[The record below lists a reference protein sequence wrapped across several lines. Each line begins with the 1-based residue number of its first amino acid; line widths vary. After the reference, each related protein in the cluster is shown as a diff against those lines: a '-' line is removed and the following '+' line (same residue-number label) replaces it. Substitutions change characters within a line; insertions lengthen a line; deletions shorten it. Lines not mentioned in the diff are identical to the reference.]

1 MSNQFL
7 PKLNLKHLQDIE
19 DYKKVHENDFS
30 QVYFKPDASNIKSE
44 KVGVYIKD
52 MNNQDRVAPFKRMTG
67 LHTEES
73 CKLNSAVVANNQ
85 IDYKSSS
92 NYNPGLRYTIVPGD
106 FGGSSNYFLSTAA
119 VREETVVPSDFKGAS
134 ADTSVEVRGYIAAQ
148 KPGSYRIDLR
158 NKNPPKNVLIWIG
171 NNALKTYRK
180 ENAIFV
186 VEDYVIKTEKKSN
199 LVLGEYTPFRMQ
211 YTGGDTNFSVLKL
224 IYNNENY
231 PIEVFG
237 TNDSENNLF
246 YYSLTPTAQP
256 SYYECNIYKGTGL
269 ELNNTSEVQ
278 QVIKVW
284 SMDLPEG
291 TDSVR
296 LDMVGNLC
304 AYDAEFSKIGGP
316 LVQVENAVAK
326 PCNLVLDDTLRTPLY
341 ITNGTSQKNVT
352 IDDIAT
358 VTVPNDNWK
367 RLGVKKSLSNASA
380 SEGVNK
386 VISVDKITE
395 TVPMISENF
404 KFKVQIMQDPVGKKM
419 LVLLASVA
427 DNRIFYTVDP
437 DIKTNKLFYASTFA
451 NNKYLKEVPS
461 ELKDYA
467 NSTSYSMYTGSYP
480 DPDSSFEKVDC
491 AGAKNK
497 NYYYKVS
504 DSNNVESCLQ
514 PTSTGTNPVFL
525 PKQPGSQYNS
535 STLYMK
541 NPKIET
547 SDAAKNSVYNQTSYI
562 SNGFDHPIELGFKS
576 YPVEKD
582 PLRLSDVPGVEGTSY
597 VAELINKVSMSTS
610 GQTKIYNPIEMKPM
624 IAGKIENFEGPTV
637 NEQSQKTLDTT
648 GANLKRYAEYQN
660 TVNSNHTNIGAKIGS
675 IDTLYTEMS
684 GNNAKYDF
692 TSKNAEGTPVI
703 SSLKEDRGLQAAL
716 TKDNAI
722 YLAEQ
727 NNLYL
732 VGTLTMA
739 TLLITAI
746 FVSK

>member
-52 MNNQDRVAPFKRMTG
+52 MNNQDRVTPFKRMTG

-73 CKLNSAVVANNQ
+73 CKLNAAVVANSQ
-85 IDYKSSS
+85 IDYNSSTD
-92 NYNPGLRYTIVPGD
+92 YKPGLRYTIVTGD
-106 FGGSSNYFLSTAA
+106 FGGSSNYFLSAA
-119 VREETVVPSDFKGAS
+119 QLSEESLLPSVFTGAI
-134 ADTSVEVRGYIAAQ
+134 AGTSVEVRGYIAAQ

-186 VEDYVIKTEKKSN
+186 VEDYAIKIDKKTN
-199 LVLGEYTPFRMQ
+199 LVVGEYTPFRMQ
-211 YTGGDTNFSVLKL
+211 YTRGDTDLSVLNL

-231 PIEVFG
+231 PIEVFA
-237 TNDSENNLF
+237 TNTLENNLF

-256 SYYECNIYKGTGL
+256 SYYECNIYKGDD
-269 ELNNTSEVQ
+269 LNAQNTDDVQ

-284 SMDLPEG
+284 SMNLPNE

-296 LDMVGNLC
+296 LDMCGNLC
-304 AYDAEFSKIGGP
+304 GYDRDLSKIGEP
-316 LVQVENAVAK
+316 LVQVQNNVAQRV
-326 PCNLVLDDTLRTPLY
+326 NLVLDDTLRNPLY
-341 ITNGTSQKNVT
+341 IMHGTTKKIVT
-352 IDDIAT
+352 VEDITTDT
-358 VTVPNDNWK
+358 VTNDKWK
-367 RLGVKKSLSNASA
+367 RLDKKKSLSNASA
-380 SEGVNK
+380 PAGVNK

-395 TVPMISENF
+395 TESMISENF
-404 KFKVQIMQDPVGKKM
+404 KFKVQIMKDSGGQKM

-427 DNRIFYTVDP
+427 DNRIFYTVEP

-451 NNKYLKEVPS
+451 NNKYLKEVPL

-467 NSTSYSMYTGSYP
+467 NSTSYSMYTESYP
-480 DPDSSFEKVDC
+480 KEDSSFETVEC
-491 AGAKNK
+491 SGGFINK
-497 NYYYKVS
+497 NYYYKVV
-504 DSNNVESCLQ
+504 DSTNVERCLQ
-514 PTSTGTNPVFL
+514 PTNTGTNPVFL
-525 PKQPGSQYNS
+525 PKQPGSQYTA

-541 NPKIET
+541 NPKIHT
-547 SDAAKNSVYNQTSYI
+547 SDAAKDSVYDQTSYI
-562 SNGFDHPIELGFKS
+562 SNGFDHQIELGFKS

-582 PLRLSDVPGVEGTSY
+582 PLSVSDVPGTMGTSY
-597 VAELINKVSMSTS
+597 VAKLINKVSISTS
-610 GQTKIYNPIEMKPM
+610 GQTKIYKPIEIKPM
-624 IAGKIENFEGPTV
+624 IAGKIEKIENFEGPTV
-637 NEQSQKTLDTT
+637 NEQSLKTLESTSNNLGEYIVNQERVNT
-648 GANLKRYAEYQN
+648 NHGA
-660 TVNSNHTNIGAKIGS
+660 IGAKIAN
-675 IDTLYTEMS
+675 IDSLYKQMS
-684 GNNAKYDF
+684 DNNAKYDF
-692 TSKNAEGTPVI
+692 TGTNI
-703 SSLKEDRGLQAAL
+703 SSLEEDRGLQAAL

>member
-1 MSNQFL
+1 MSNRFL

-52 MNNQDRVAPFKRMTG
+52 INNQDRVSPLQRMTG

-73 CKLNSAVVANNQ
+73 CKLNAAVVANSQ
-85 IDYKSSS
+85 IDYRSSID
-92 NYNPGLRYTIVPGD
+92 YTPGLRYTIVTGD
-106 FGGSSNYFLSTAA
+106 FGGSSNYFLSAA
-119 VREETVVPSDFKGAS
+119 PLREETVVPSDFKGAS
-134 ADTSVEVRGYIAAQ
+134 AGTSVEVRGYIAAQ

-158 NKNPPKNVLIWIG
+158 NKKPPKNVLIWIG

-186 VEDYVIKTEKKSN
+186 VEDYVIKIEKKSN

-211 YTGGDTNFSVLKL
+211 YTGETDMSVLNL
-224 IYNNENY
+224 IYNKENY

-237 TNDSENNLF
+237 TNTSENKLF

-256 SYYECNIYKGTGL
+256 SYYDCHIYNGEVLK
-269 ELNNTSEVQ
+269 EKNSEDVQ

-304 AYDAEFSKIGGP
+304 AYDAKFSKIGRP
-316 LVQVENAVAK
+316 LVQVLNVVPK
-326 PCNLVLDDTLRTPLY
+326 LFNLVLDDTLPTPLY
-341 ITNGTSQKNVT
+341 IMNETSKTNVT
-352 IDDIAT
+352 LDDITT
-358 VTVPNDNWK
+358 VTVPNDKWK
-367 RLGVKKSLSNASA
+367 RLGVKKSLSNISA

-419 LVLLASVA
+419 LILLASVA
-427 DNRIFYTVDP
+427 DNRIFYTVEP

-467 NSTSYSMYTGSYP
+467 NSTSYSMYTGYYP
-480 DPDSSFEKVDC
+480 NSEIELEDISCNGP
-491 AGAKNK
+491 KNK
-497 NYYYKVS
+497 NYYYKVV
-504 DSNNVESCLQ
+504 SNNVESCLQ
-514 PTSTGTNPVFL
+514 PKSAQTNPLFL
-525 PKQPGSQYNS
+525 PQQPNS
-535 STLYMK
+535 KYTASTLYMK
-541 NPKIET
+541 NPKIRT
-547 SDAAKNSVYNQTSYI
+547 SDAAKNIVYNQTSYI
-562 SNGFDHPIELGFKS
+562 SNGFDHQIQLGFKS
-576 YPVEKD
+576 YPVEKV
-582 PLRLSDVPGVEGTSY
+582 PLSVSDVPSTMGTSY
-597 VAELINKVSMSTS
+597 VANLINKVSISTS
-610 GQTKIYNPIEMKPM
+610 GQQKIYNPIEMKPM

-637 NEQSQKTLDTT
+637 NEQSLKTLDSTSNNLGKYIVNQEMVNT
-648 GANLKRYAEYQN
+648 NHGAIGTKIA
-660 TVNSNHTNIGAKIGS
+660 NIT
-675 IDTLYTEMS
+675 TLYTDMS
-684 GNNAKYDF
+684 NNNAKYDF
-692 TSKNAEGTPVI
+692 TSKNAEGRPVI
-703 SSLKEDRGLQAAL
+703 SSLNEDRGLQAAL

>member
-52 MNNQDRVAPFKRMTG
+52 MNNQDRVNPFKRMTG

-73 CKLNSAVVANNQ
+73 CKLNAAVVANSQ

-92 NYNPGLRYTIVPGD
+92 DYTPGLRYTIVTGD
-106 FGGSSNYFLSTAA
+106 FGGLSNYFLSAA
-119 VREETVVPSDFKGAS
+119 PLREETVVPSDFKGAS

-158 NKNPPKNVLIWIG
+158 NKKPPKNVLIWIG

-211 YTGGDTNFSVLKL
+211 YTGDPDMSVLNL

-256 SYYECNIYKGTGL
+256 SYYDCNIYKGTGL

-316 LVQVENAVAK
+316 LVQMDNTVAK

-352 IDDIAT
+352 IDDIAA
-358 VTVPNDNWK
+358 VPVPNDKWK

-427 DNRIFYTVDP
+427 DNRIFYTVEP
-437 DIKTNKLFYASTFA
+437 DIKMNKLFYASTFA

-461 ELKDYA
+461 ELKDYT
-467 NSTSYSMYTGSYP
+467 NSTSYSVYTESYP

-497 NYYYKVS
+497 NYYYKVVS
-504 DSNNVESCLQ
+504 DKESCLQ
-514 PTSTGTNPVFL
+514 PTSTGTNPLFL

-535 STLYMK
+535 STLYLK
-541 NPKIET
+541 NPKIDT

-562 SNGFDHPIELGFKS
+562 SNGFDHQIELGFKK

-582 PLRLSDVPGVEGTSY
+582 PLRVSDVPGAEGTSY
-597 VAELINKVSMSTS
+597 VAELINQVNISTS

-624 IAGKIENFEGPTV
+624 IAGKIENFTGPTV
-637 NEQSQKTLDTT
+637 NEQSLKTLDRT
-648 GANLKRYAEYQN
+648 GANLTRYEKYQT
-660 TVNSNHTNIGAKIGS
+660 TVNSNRTNIETKIGN
-675 IDTLYTEMS
+675 IDKLYTDMS

-692 TSKNAEGTPVI
+692 TGTKI
-703 SSLKEDRGLQAAL
+703 STLAEDRGLQAAL

>member
-52 MNNQDRVAPFKRMTG
+52 MNNQDRVNPFKRMTG

-73 CKLNSAVVANNQ
+73 CKLNAAVVANSQ

-92 NYNPGLRYTIVPGD
+92 DYTPGLRYTIVTGD
-106 FGGSSNYFLSTAA
+106 FGGSSNYFLSAA
-119 VREETVVPSDFKGAS
+119 PLREETVVPSDFKGAS

-158 NKNPPKNVLIWIG
+158 NKKPPKNVLIWIG

-211 YTGGDTNFSVLKL
+211 YTGDPDMSVLNL

-256 SYYECNIYKGTGL
+256 SYYDCNIYKGTGL

-326 PCNLVLDDTLRTPLY
+326 RYDLFLDDTLRTPLY

-352 IDDIAT
+352 IDDIAA
-358 VTVPNDNWK
+358 VTVPNDKWK

-404 KFKVQIMQDPVGKKM
+404 KFKVQIMKDPVGKKM

-427 DNRIFYTVDP
+427 DNRIFYTVEP

-461 ELKDYA
+461 ELKDYT
-467 NSTSYSMYTGSYP
+467 NSSSYSVYTESYP
-480 DPDSSFEKVDC
+480 DPGSGFEEVDC

-497 NYYYKVS
+497 NYYYKVVS
-504 DSNNVESCLQ
+504 DKESCLQ
-514 PTSTGTNPVFL
+514 PTSTGTNPLFL
-525 PKQPGSQYNS
+525 PKQPGSQYKS

-541 NPKIET
+541 NPKIDT

-562 SNGFDHPIELGFKS
+562 SNGFDHQIELGFKS

-582 PLRLSDVPGVEGTSY
+582 PLRVSDVPGAEGTSY
-597 VAELINKVSMSTS
+597 VAELINQVNISTS

-624 IAGKIENFEGPTV
+624 IAGKIENFTGPTV
-637 NEQSQKTLDTT
+637 NEQSIKTLDRT
-648 GANLKRYAEYQN
+648 GANLTRYEKYQT
-660 TVNSNHTNIGAKIGS
+660 TVNSNRTNIETKIGN
-675 IDTLYTEMS
+675 IDKLYTDMS

-692 TSKNAEGTPVI
+692 TGTKI
-703 SSLKEDRGLQAAL
+703 STLAEDRGLQTAL